1 MKAERGVVRFER
13 GSRFR
18 GKIDNRQ
25 DCLSATVAPTP
36 SSATLILS
44 ASSLVTRPLTIA
56 FDEVFGFLEAKRGD
70 VPNHL
75 DGLGGQRRERQRTHC
90 ALRRAA
96 MWPKPIGR
104 TDRKP
109 TRQAQTG
116 RWPSG
121 ERAAASVGADDPAR
135 GLLLK
140 QRLKRNF
147 EHGPGIPAVL
157 DGLRKAGLP
166 EE

>member
-56 FDEVFGFLEAKRGD
+56 FDEVFGFLEASEAMSRITLMASADSEENDRELTARFGGRVGEAD
-70 VPNHL
+70 RPNRSET
-75 DGLGGQRRERQRTHC
+75 D
-90 ALRRAA
+90 AA
-96 MWPKPIGR
+96 GANWPLAFR
-104 TDRKP
+104 
-109 TRQAQTG
+109 
-116 RWPSG
+116 
-121 ERAAASVGADDPAR
+121 
-135 GLLLK
+135 
-140 QRLKRNF
+140 
-147 EHGPGIPAVL
+147 
-157 DGLRKAGLP
+157 
-166 EE
+166 